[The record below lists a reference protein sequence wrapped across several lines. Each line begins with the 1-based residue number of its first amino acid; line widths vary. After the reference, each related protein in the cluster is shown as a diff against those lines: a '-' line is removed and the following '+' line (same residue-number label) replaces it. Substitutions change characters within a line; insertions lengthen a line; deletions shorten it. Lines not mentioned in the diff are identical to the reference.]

1 MEKVNGIRTF
11 NPANRSAWR
20 KWLAANH
27 TSLEP
32 VGLIVFHKKS
42 KTPNITYEEA
52 VEEALCFGWIDNK
65 GMKRDEE
72 SMYLQ
77 FTPRKEKGNWSKLN
91 RERAERMIRE
101 GLMTKAG
108 QVFIDLAKRS
118 GKWDAA
124 LEADVI
130 PPDLQKEFD
139 KKKRAFQNF
148 ESFPP
153 SSRRLIIQWIT
164 DAKKAETR
172 QQRIEKTVSLAAQN
186 IKAKP

>member
-1 MEKVNGIRTF
+1 MEKKNGVRTF

-27 TSLEP
+27 TSAEP
-32 VGLIVFHKKS
+32 VCLIIFHKKS
-42 KTPNITYEEA
+42 KTPNITYDES

-65 GMKRDEE
+65 GMKRNEE

-77 FTPRKEKGNWSKLN
+77 FTPRKEKSNWSKPN
-91 RERAERMIRE
+91 RERAERMIKE

-108 QVFIDLAKRS
+108 QAFIDIAKKS
-118 GKWDAA
+118 GKWDAS

-130 PPDLQKEFD
+130 PPDLQKLFD
-139 KKKRAFQNF
+139 KKKKALKNFQ
-148 ESFPP
+148 SFAP
-153 SSRRLIIQWIT
+153 SSQRLIIQWII

-172 QQRIEKTVSLAAQN
+172 QQRIEKTVELAAQN
-186 IKAKP
+186 IKAK